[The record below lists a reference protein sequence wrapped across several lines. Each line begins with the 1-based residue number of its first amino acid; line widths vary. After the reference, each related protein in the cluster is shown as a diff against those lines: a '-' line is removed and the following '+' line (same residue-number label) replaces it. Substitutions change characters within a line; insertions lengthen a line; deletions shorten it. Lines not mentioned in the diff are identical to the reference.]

1 MLMEFCRVAIFLFS
15 LIRALRSSPH
25 RRARPDC
32 CHSWRFLM
40 RSLFFLMF
48 WPSACKGLWWSSGW
62 CTRVRFWSPS
72 RLDVDGW
79 WLWLLGT
86 HATMCHGGRMSSS
99 KECSVTCSRAFSY
112 MCQVDIYEHV
122 NIWISILTRIHMC
135 MYTCTLC
142 TCTSYTKPC
151 TQPLPHT

>member
-1 MLMEFCRVAIFLFS
+1 MVMEFCRVVIFLFS

-25 RRARPDC
+25 RRARPAC

-40 RSLFFLMF
+40 RSVFFLMF
-48 WPSACKGLWWSSGW
+48 WSSACRGLCWSSGW
-62 CTRVRFWSPS
+62 CTCVRFWNPS
-72 RLDVDGW
+72 RLDVYGW

-86 HATMCHGGRMSSS
+86 HATMFHGGRMSSP
-99 KECSVTCSRAFSY
+99 KKCSVTCSRAFSY
-112 MCQVDIYEHV
+112 MCQVDICEHV
-122 NIWISILTRIHMC
+122 NLWISILTHIHMC